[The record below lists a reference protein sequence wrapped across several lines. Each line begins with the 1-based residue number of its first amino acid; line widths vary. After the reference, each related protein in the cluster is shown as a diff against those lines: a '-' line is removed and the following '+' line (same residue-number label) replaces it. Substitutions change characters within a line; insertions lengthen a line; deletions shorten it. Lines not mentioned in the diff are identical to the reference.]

1 MGHRETQQGGYL
13 SSRRCQ
19 FPNPLCFRSLN
30 FSSDLLI
37 GQFTVK
43 KKAKSGKLYV
53 LIFFFFLMAGSRERR
68 LQAEKAAVGV
78 CLCHF
83 PFLCGYN
90 RAGPASGLGDS
101 SCWPSDQV
109 RQRVL
114 GGVLR
119 TEYTGTKG

>member
-53 LIFFFFLMAGSRERR
+53 LIFFFFFNGREQGKEATSRE
-68 LQAEKAAVGV
+68 
-78 CLCHF
+78 
-83 PFLCGYN
+83 
-90 RAGPASGLGDS
+90 SGS
-101 SCWPSDQV
+101 
-109 RQRVL
+109 
-114 GGVLR
+114 GGVSLPLSLPLWV
-119 TEYTGTKG
+119 